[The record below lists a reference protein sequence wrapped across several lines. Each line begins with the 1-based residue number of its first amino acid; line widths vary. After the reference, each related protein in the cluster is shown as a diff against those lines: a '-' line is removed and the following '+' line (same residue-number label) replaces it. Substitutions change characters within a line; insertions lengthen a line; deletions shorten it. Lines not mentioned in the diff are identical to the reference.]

1 MENSEIKKPNKYASL
16 VTYLTAVVCM
26 LLGLFLPMF
35 NGNGILAL
43 CLPDAIN
50 RAAGTDI
57 IETSKLFGIAFNAD
71 LFGTGVQA
79 DLLAYAVLIYAG
91 VTALAVLAL
100 IPIGLTFNGNTKA
113 PVVLEYIFTV
123 AAVIATSLY
132 PVLALQLLP
141 ETPVSLNLII
151 AFAGPVLALMVLS
164 CINKKAS
171 GASKTFLFLLSL
183 IAVFLLLDISVII
196 PQLAEPLENVGASAG
211 VFPGILRIFDKNVS
225 GISYLTLLV
234 AGPSGANFTTLFLS
248 AETLA
253 EKITCCA
260 AVSAPIIILFNFYK
274 DTISLS
280 ANAKKPELLFDIVR
294 YALALLIFVLLIIMT
309 AVCKYGFGLFTI
321 IISAIALIQ
330 LLFSI
335 LRYIRYIKKVKEDKT
350 DEDFANQTI
359 KFAKPV
365 KQPKP
370 RPEIDDVQDIPEVPS
385 FVGAEPIVSEP
396 IVAET
401 IETNAEPE
409 QTEAEQQT
417 EEQISFIEPAPV
429 NKEEEVYEEPV
440 HEHPGEVQME
450 FEEVK
455 PLDTPAEE
463 PQTFYIPD
471 ERPADN
477 AEGSYETQEPDE
489 AEAEFEQ
496 SEEYA
501 PPVTDALPVSYEEPI
516 YNEPAPV
523 QTEPAPEPVYIA
535 EPEQTE
541 EPEPVQPVYE
551 ETPVQPVYYTE
562 PVPEKQSEPEPAP
575 APKYEEAPVQ
585 KVYYSEPA
593 PEKQPAPAPAPVN
606 EVPVRIEIQPA
617 RPFIDKRIYSEMYEQ
632 TDSFME
638 KLTETE
644 KIEFTRTFIEKANG
658 DIGNIPEY
666 VIGGS
671 NKKFFSA
678 VFIYLGRI
686 RGLISDGLL
695 NKMFKELNM
704 L

>member
-16 VTYLTAVVCM
+16 VTYLTAVVCL

-79 DLLAYAVLIYAG
+79 DLLAYAVLIYTG

-113 PVVLEYIFTV
+113 PLVLEYIFTV

-141 ETPVSLNLII
+141 ETPISFNLII
-151 AFAGPVLALMVLS
+151 AFGGPVLALMVLS

-183 IAVFLLLDISVII
+183 IAVFLLFDISVII
-196 PQLAEPLENVGASAG
+196 PQIAGPLENVGASAG
-211 VFPGILRIFDKNVS
+211 IFPGILRIFDKSVS

-253 EKITCCA
+253 QKITCCV

-274 DTISLS
+274 DAISLS
-280 ANAKKPELLFDIVR
+280 SNANKPELLFDIVR
-294 YALALLIFVLLIIMT
+294 YALALFVFVLLIIMT
-309 AVCKYGFGLFTI
+309 AVSKYGFGLFTI

-370 RPEIDDVQDIPEVPS
+370 GPESDDVQDIPEVPS

-401 IETNAEPE
+401 IETNAEPG
-409 QTEAEQQT
+409 QTKQPEQQT
-417 EEQISFIEPAPV
+417 EELISFIEPAPV

-455 PLDTPAEE
+455 PLDTPAEKPE
-463 PQTFYIPD
+463 TFYIPD

-477 AEGSYETQEPDE
+477 AEGSYDTQEPDE

-501 PPVTDALPVSYEEPI
+501 LPVTDAVPVSYEEQ
-516 YNEPAPV
+516 PV
-523 QTEPAPEPVYIA
+523 YTEPAPEPVA

-551 ETPVQPVYYTE
+551 EAPVQPVYYSE
-562 PVPEKQSEPEPAP
+562 PVPEKQSAPEPAP
-575 APKYEEAPVQ
+575 ASEPEEAPVQ
-585 KVYYSEPA
+585 KVYYSEPV
-593 PEKQPAPAPAPVN
+593 PEKQSAPAPAPAPARVN
-606 EVPVRIEIQPA
+606 EVPVKIEIQPA

>member
-1 MENSEIKKPNKYASL
+1 M
-16 VTYLTAVVCM
+16 
-26 LLGLFLPMF
+26 
-35 NGNGILAL
+35 
-43 CLPDAIN
+43 
-50 RAAGTDI
+50 
-57 IETSKLFGIAFNAD
+57 
-71 LFGTGVQA
+71 
-79 DLLAYAVLIYAG
+79 LAYAVLIYTG

-113 PVVLEYIFTV
+113 PLVLEYIFTV

-141 ETPVSLNLII
+141 ETPISFNLII
-151 AFAGPVLALMVLS
+151 AFGGPVLALMVLS

-183 IAVFLLLDISVII
+183 IAVFLLFDISVII
-196 PQLAEPLENVGASAG
+196 PQIAGPLENVGASAG
-211 VFPGILRIFDKNVS
+211 IFPGILRIFDKNVS

-253 EKITCCA
+253 QKITCCV
-260 AVSAPIIILFNFYK
+260 AVSAPIIILVNFYK
-274 DTISLS
+274 DAISLS
-280 ANAKKPELLFDIVR
+280 SNANKPELLFDIVR
-294 YALALLIFVLLIIMT
+294 YALALFVFVLLIIMT
-309 AVCKYGFGLFTI
+309 AVSKYGFGLFTI

-370 RPEIDDVQDIPEVPS
+370 GPESDDVQDIPEVPS

-401 IETNAEPE
+401 IETNAEPG
-409 QTEAEQQT
+409 QTKQPEQQT

-455 PLDTPAEE
+455 PLDTPAEKPE
-463 PQTFYIPD
+463 TFYIPD

-477 AEGSYETQEPDE
+477 AEGSYDTQEPDE

-501 PPVTDALPVSYEEPI
+501 LPVTDAVPVSYEEQ
-516 YNEPAPV
+516 PV
-523 QTEPAPEPVYIA
+523 YTEPAPEPAA

-541 EPEPVQPVYE
+541 KPEPVQPVYE
-551 ETPVQPVYYTE
+551 EAPVQPVYYSE
-562 PVPEKQSEPEPAP
+562 PVPEKQSAPEPAH
-575 APKYEEAPVQ
+575 APEPEEAPVQ
-585 KVYYSEPA
+585 KVYYSEPV
-593 PEKQPAPAPAPVN
+593 PEKQSAPAPAPAPARVN
-606 EVPVRIEIQPA
+606 EVPVKIEIQPA